1 MGVVQLE
8 HYFFIE
14 FSDVIVLLFILF
26 NRPLYAGGNK
36 EILLLQAQFLACVV
50 VVVGVKD
57 LHNGFGQVL
66 LLHCLLVVS
75 PVKGIQ
81 IKGVDGFCVP
91 DTQGIHHIVAV
102 SDDRQVIG
110 HRADRLV
117 SVLYE
122 MVHSALVLNAHIAAE
137 FNLGRI
143 LRPADLKGVA
153 VL

>member
-1 MGVVQLE
+1 MGVVQLK

-14 FSDVIVLLFILF
+14 FSDVIVLLFILSH
-26 NRPLYAGGNK
+26 RPLYTGGDK
-36 EILLLQAQFLACVV
+36 EILLFQAQFLACVV

-122 MVHSALVLNAHIAAE
+122 MVHSALVLNAHITSE
-137 FNLGRI
+137 FNLGSI